1 MSVEAELIQ
10 KVEKWKAKAN
20 AETDPFD
27 RDLSAFIA
35 YNIVYNLYATSANNF
50 IDDFTAV
57 DSPGITK
64 RSSLLTTRTVR

>member
-20 AETDPFD
+20 AETDPFA

-35 YNIVYNLYATSANNF
+35 YNIVYNLYTNRSN
-50 IDDFTAV
+50 TQ
-57 DSPGITK
+57 GIFP
-64 RSSLLTTRTVR
+64 